1 MNTFT
6 VIQSLL
12 LLGLSINQAH
22 VTSAFSVAT
31 LTSSSIARLQQS
43 STSLH
48 LLAAPME
55 EKEKEDTDKDNHD
68 WTPTRGGFLPNLRN
82 NNNSINNAMIQVTT
96 LHDYKHVVVDER
108 DHFVVVQF
116 YAPWCR
122 SCKAVA
128 PQVNQLRRA
137 LKERVKFV
145 QVPVIPETILIHQ
158 GLGVPSVPFAHIY
171 HPDVGL
177 VEEMKMSKK
186 HFDEFSKVLHHYVK
200 GECDIPLEQEE
211 AEFE

>member
-1 MNTFT
+1 MNTST
-6 VIQSLL
+6 MLQSLL
-12 LLGLSINQAH
+12 LLGLSIEQA
-22 VTSAFSVAT
+22 TAAFTAAPP
-31 LTSSSIARLQQS
+31 SSIARLQQS
-43 STSLH
+43 STPLH

-55 EKEKEDTDKDNHD
+55 EKEKEDTDKDHD

-82 NNNSINNAMIQVTT
+82 RNGNHDAMMQVTT
-96 LHDYKHVVVDER
+96 LQDYKDVVVDER
-108 DHFVVVQF
+108 DKLVVVQF

-128 PQVNQLRRA
+128 PQMNQLRRA
-137 LKERVKFV
+137 LGEHVKFV
-145 QVPVIPETILIHQ
+145 QVPVIPETVMIHQ
-158 GLGVPSVPFAHIY
+158 GLGVPSVPYGHIY

-186 HFDEFSKVLHHYVK
+186 HFAEFSKVLHHYVN
-200 GECDIPLEQEE
+200 GECDMPLGQEEEE